1 MTPPPTKHA
10 LIVGASSGIGLA
22 LALQVA
28 PLVAKLTLC
37 SRSNPEDLVATIQAK
52 NPHVEVVYERLD
64 LSLLH
69 EVRKFTTRHAD
80 TSFDWIVIT
89 AGILSLNGRT
99 ETSEGLDVKMS
110 THYYGRFMLVH
121 DMLESLN
128 RPGVR
133 VLNVLAAG
141 RGRAPN
147 LDDLDLKRSYS
158 IRRCADAT
166 TLYSDLMAQALA
178 EHAPQASFMHIY
190 PGFVNTG
197 IFDRFPWYVR
207 LPSKVLAAVAA
218 HSPEQCAQYLS
229 ATLTKPEFATGWRL
243 LGERG
248 EVLPK
253 TRYHTDDL
261 KNVVWEHTLHTIDHV
276 MEM

>member
-1 MTPPPTKHA
+1 MARFRYRSVASFHPLDEERHIVPFAMTPPPTKHA

-37 SRSNPEDLVATIQAK
+37 SRSYPEDLVATVQAK

-64 LSLLH
+64 VSLLH
-69 EVRKFTTRHAD
+69 EVRKFTARHAD
-80 TSFDWIVIT
+80 TSFDWIVVT

-99 ETSEGLDVKMS
+99 ETNEGLD
-110 THYYGRFMLVH
+110 
-121 DMLESLN
+121 
-128 RPGVR
+128 
-133 VLNVLAAG
+133 
-141 RGRAPN
+141 
-147 LDDLDLKRSYS
+147 
-158 IRRCADAT
+158 
-166 TLYSDLMAQALA
+166 ALA

-218 HSPEQCAQYLS
+218 HSPEQCAQYLI

-253 TRYHTDDL
+253 TKYHTDDL
-261 KNVVWEHTLHTIDHV
+261 KNVVWEHTLHTIDQV
-276 MEM
+276 MEV